1 MYSSRKLTKLNYQLN
16 NVILKNFAY
25 CEMLCKIFFFFVTNL
40 SQGNFLY
47 CQRFFI
53 PTKILIN
60 TGRTLTEMRQ
70 NLLH

>member
-1 MYSSRKLTKLNYQLN
+1 MYSSRKLTKLSAKHCDSEKFCVLRNALQ
-16 NVILKNFAY
+16 NFLF
-25 CEMLCKIFFFFVTNL
+25 CVTNL
-40 SQGNFLY
+40 SQGSFLY

-60 TGRTLTEMRQ
+60 TGRTPTEMRQ